1 MKKSTITLFI
11 IALFFS
17 ITLKAQTPPSYV
29 PTSGLLAWYG
39 MEGNGN
45 DASGNGNNA
54 TNNGVTFTLDRFNNL
69 NSAGSFDGISS
80 FLQVTT
86 PSFVFSQSTDFT
98 YSFWIKKQTQP
109 SAGIVM
115 MTGSSVANN
124 FCTLIQGTTNQVF
137 GTNMQ
142 QSPWFYTNCPHTLN
156 VWDHYV
162 ASYNSG
168 VMKLYKNAVFQS
180 TITNTST
187 TATSA
192 NLPLYIGKGFGGGNF
207 LGLIDDVGIW
217 NRELT
222 QTEITALQ
230 SGCNINITTNPISQ
244 SVSPNDNLQFIA
256 SSTTPNVLYRWQTD
270 SGTGYVYINNGGQ
283 YSGALDDTLNITA
296 ATLANNGQLF
306 RCIMTVGTCAAATT
320 VATLTVGN
328 VGIDEII
335 QEKTIVVYP
344 NPAANQITLKSKT
357 ASIGSNYKIIDQLG
371 KVVLTGE
378 VTNEDLFIDISRI
391 QTGNY
396 LIYLDSN
403 PNEITRF
410 VKQ

>member
-1 MKKSTITLFI
+1 MNKTITISLLI
-11 IALFFS
+11 SLYFS
-17 ITLKAQTPPSYV
+17 ISTKAQTPPSYV
-29 PTSGLLAWYG
+29 PTTGLLAWYA

-45 DASGNGNNA
+45 DASGSGNNA
-54 TNNGVTFTLDRFNNL
+54 TNNGVTFVLDRFNNT

-80 FLQVTT
+80 YLQVAT
-86 PSFVFSQSTDFT
+86 PTFIFSQSTDFT

-115 MTGSSVANN
+115 MTGSSVSGN

-156 VWDHYV
+156 IWDHYV
-162 ASYNSG
+162 ATYNSG
-168 VMKLYKNAVFQS
+168 VMKLYKNAVYQS

-187 TATSA
+187 TALSA
-192 NLPLYIGKGFGGGNF
+192 NLPLFIGKGFGGGNF

-222 QTEITALQ
+222 QTEISALQ
-230 SGCNINITTNPISQ
+230 SGCNIPITTNPISQ
-244 SVSPNDNLQFIA
+244 SVSPNDNIQFIA
-256 SSTTPNVLYRWQTD
+256 SSTNPNVTYRWQTD

-306 RCIMTVGTCAAATT
+306 RCIITVGTCAVATT

-328 VGIDEII
+328 VGIDEITK
-335 QEKTIVVYP
+335 EKTIVAYP

-357 ASIGSNYKIIDQLG
+357 ASIGSTYQIIDQLG
-371 KVVLTGE
+371 KVVLKGE
-378 VTNEDLFIDISRI
+378 VTNEDLTINISNL

-403 PNEITRF
+403 PLETSRF